1 MNHTTESK
9 PSKPPERVPEGLDG
23 RTVSR
28 LMLTAFGALWLH
40 CVHVKCRESGGC
52 QQCWQDIRELAKQPD
67 CDGFAVAVAVLA
79 LPDRSADTF
88 ADGAGLRWA
97 ETHAAEIADIGAA
110 VDSAIR
116 EFGAELLDSAL
127 IAVRRRAM
135 GLADD
140 RARSESAQPESASG
154 SQSQPQPRQAKTV
167 RWGASPHGN
176 SNRKRPRRKRKRSGR
191 GA

>member
-9 PSKPPERVPEGLDG
+9 PSKPPERFLVWCVDGVGGMATVSDVANGARWMKPEKPEGLDG

-67 CDGFAVAVAVLA
+67 GDDFAVAVAVLA

-88 ADGAGLRWA
+88 ADGAGLQWA

-116 EFGAELLDSAL
+116 EFGAELFDSAL
-127 IAVRRRAM
+127 IAVRRRA
-135 GLADD
+135 
-140 RARSESAQPESASG
+140 
-154 SQSQPQPRQAKTV
+154 TV
-167 RWGASPHGN
+167 RGLSRRNRRVPVIASR
-176 SNRKRPRRKRKRSGR
+176 NRNLG
-191 GA
+191 